1 MGAQWP
7 PCFLGTIFAMF
18 VQMEWNFQSI
28 QFQYKNLYGWYLWT
42 NVEYISFIYT
52 NDMTWPLPSLMA
64 LCVVKKKNIVGSQG
78 CNVMI
83 PVDKKIVLLHICTS
97 SLHILHTKPM
107 KTYLYKRHPCIY
119 ISWIHWKYNTQGRN
133 KQTAKTRNVFFFIP
147 TTVVRPV
154 KVR

>member
-42 NVEYISFIYT
+42 NVEYMYLIYLYKWH
-52 NDMTWPLPSLMA
+52 DMAFAIFNGS
-64 LCVVKKKNIVGSQG
+64 VRSKKKKCIVGSQG

-107 KTYLYKRHPCIY
+107 KTYLYKRHQCIY

-133 KQTAKTRNVFFFIP
+133 RQPRQETFFFLLP
-147 TTVVRPV
+147 TTVVKPV
-154 KVR
+154 R